1 MQSRNFYKLQ
11 AEIARILRHMP
22 EVSNQYFD
30 SREEI
35 PKEERKIGSVVITG
49 DKGLAGAYN
58 HNVAKS
64 RRGNYENA
72 GTSQIVCRR

>member
-1 MQSRNFYKLQ
+1 MEIRCCLLYTSFYKLQ

-35 PKEERKIGSVVITG
+35 PKEERKIGSVVTVSYTHL
-49 DKGLAGAYN
+49 DVYK
-58 HNVAKS
+58 
-64 RRGNYENA
+64 R
-72 GTSQIVCRR
+72 QQ